1 MEPKSFLLCIVAMVI
16 PQKIYLILV
25 LISAASASSL
35 FAKNPPA
42 KEKSNI
48 EVSAM
53 FENHI
58 KDLYTVSL
66 LKEKGL
72 SYEVFRLGMVGYYNI
87 KHQDLLSS
95 KGIISII
102 DFEKP
107 STEQRLWIIDVN
119 NKKLL
124 YHSLV
129 AHGKNSGD
137 NKATT
142 FSNCPS
148 SNMSSVGFFVT
159 RNGYIGKHGLSLVI
173 DGLDHQFNS
182 NAKSRAVVIHSADYV
197 SEEFIKSY
205 GRLGRSQGCPA
216 IPVENHE
223 EVINTIKDGTALF
236 IHSPCVRYSSS
247 YLDEQTAIK
256 EFIAGNGE

>member
-1 MEPKSFLLCIVAMVI
+1 MVI
-16 PQKIYLILV
+16 PQKIYLV
-25 LISAASASSL
+25 LILISLSLTSL
-35 FAKNPPA
+35 FAKTVSD
-42 KEKSNI
+42 EKSDLVKS
-48 EVSAM
+48 EV

-58 KDLYTVSL
+58 KEFYSSSL

-72 SYEVFRLGMVGYYNI
+72 SYEVFRQGMVGYYNM
-87 KHQDLLSS
+87 KHQNLLSS
-95 KGIISII
+95 KDILSII

-107 STEQRLWIIDVN
+107 STEQRLWIIDIA

-129 AHGKNSGD
+129 AHGKKSGD
-137 NKATT
+137 NKATA

-159 RNGYIGKHGLSLVI
+159 RKVYTGKHGLSLVI
-173 DGLDHQFNS
+173 DGLDTKFNS

-197 SEEFIKSY
+197 SDEFIKCY

-223 EVINTIKDGTALF
+223 AVINTLKDGTALF

-247 YLDEQTAIK
+247 YLDEQTAAK
-256 EFIAGNGE
+256 EFFQKDLR

>member
-1 MEPKSFLLCIVAMVI
+1 MTYSKKA
-16 PQKIYLILV
+16 YLILIFIGISV
-25 LISAASASSL
+25 LSS
-35 FAKNPPA
+35 FAKGRSVESKVA
-42 KEKSNI
+42 
-48 EVSAM
+48 VAAM
-53 FENHI
+53 FESH
-58 KDLYTVSL
+58 
-66 LKEKGL
+66 LKEIYSSCLLEQKGL
-72 SYEVFRLGMVGYYNI
+72 NYQIFRNGMVGYYNM
-87 KHQDLLSS
+87 KHKDILSS

-107 STEQRLWIIDVN
+107 STDERLWIIDLN
-119 NKKLL
+119 NKKIL

-137 NKATT
+137 NNATT

-159 RNGYIGKHGLSLVI
+159 RNGYLGKHGLSLII
-173 DGLDHQFNS
+173 DGLDEKFNS

-197 SEEFIKSY
+197 SEQFIKAY

-247 YLDEQTAIK
+247 YLDEETAQK
-256 EFIAGNGE
+256 EFLNRK

>member
-1 MEPKSFLLCIVAMVI
+1 MTYSKKA
-16 PQKIYLILV
+16 YLILIFIGISV
-25 LISAASASSL
+25 LSS
-35 FAKNPPA
+35 FAKGRSVESKVA
-42 KEKSNI
+42 
-48 EVSAM
+48 VAAM
-53 FENHI
+53 FESH
-58 KDLYTVSL
+58 
-66 LKEKGL
+66 LKEIYSSCLLEQKGL
-72 SYEVFRLGMVGYYNI
+72 NYQIFRNGMVGYYNM
-87 KHQDLLSS
+87 KHKDILSS

-107 STEQRLWIIDVN
+107 STDERLWIIDLN
-119 NKKLL
+119 NKKTL

-137 NKATT
+137 NNATT

-173 DGLDHQFNS
+173 DGLDEKYNS

-197 SEEFIKSY
+197 SRQFIKCY

-223 EVINTIKDGTALF
+223 EVINSIKDGTALF

-247 YLDEQTAIK
+247 YLDEQIAMK
-256 EFIAGNGE
+256 EFIKGN